1 MFEDITMVI
10 RNRKSRKDRQCSSQK
25 KKQTKRQAMFK
36 KTLLGGLQIEQHGP
50 LISGLNSL
58 LQNGKQLL
66 FN

>member
-1 MFEDITMVI
+1 MFEDITVVI

-25 KKQTKRQAMFK
+25 KKKKSQAIFK
-36 KTLLGGLQIEQHGP
+36 KTLHGGLQIEQHGP